1 MTEMISINITSMVLG
16 LILPFWVALSICIAL
31 AIGKRL
37 NTFIL
42 GDYVRQVVEE
52 NNKLIMENRKMKK
65 ELENDWKTKTNHW
78 GDS

>member
-1 MTEMISINITSMVLG
+1 MTEIISINIISMIFG
-16 LILPFWVALSICIAL
+16 LILPFWIALSICIAL

-42 GDYVRQVVEE
+42 GDYVRQIVEE

-65 ELENDWKTKTNHW
+65 ELEND
-78 GDS
+78 

>member
-1 MTEMISINITSMVLG
+1 MTEIISINITSMVLG

-42 GDYVRQVVEE
+42 GDYVRKVVEE
-52 NNKLIMENRKMKK
+52 NNKLIMENRKMKE
-65 ELENDWKTKTNHW
+65 ELEND
-78 GDS
+78 

>member
-65 ELENDWKTKTNHW
+65 ELEND
-78 GDS
+78 

>member
-1 MTEMISINITSMVLG
+1 MTETITIDIISMVFG
-16 LILPFWVALSICIAL
+16 LILPFWIALSICIAL

-65 ELENDWKTKTNHW
+65 ELQKE
-78 GDS
+78 

>member
-1 MTEMISINITSMVLG
+1 MSEIISINITSMVLG

-42 GDYVRQVVEE
+42 GDYVREVVEE
-52 NNKLIMENRKMKK
+52 NNKLIMENRKMKE
-65 ELENDWKTKTNHW
+65 ELEND
-78 GDS
+78 